1 MLEVADKVEVG
12 SAVTASVRLLDAE
25 GGALPA
31 SALAHVALALEGG
44 AQGLLEVAA
53 GPGPTHFLV
62 TGAALGLTSLT
73 ARCTANPAAMTLTMT
88 LPWP

>member
-1 MLEVADKVEVG
+1 MLEGVDKVVG
-12 SAVTASVRLLDAE
+12 SAVRLLDAE

-44 AQGLLEVAA
+44 AQELLKVAV

-62 TGAALGLTSLT
+62 RGPPWGSPLAPASPPGAS
-73 ARCTANPAAMTLTMT
+73 
-88 LPWP
+88 